1 MAQVEPNH
9 LKVVTYMFNNSD
21 DCNQTRVESHLAD
34 SVEYIFVQGQLSYA
48 PSAEWV
54 VQTLRPRRLAVHRP
68 YDCIHED

>member
-1 MAQVEPNH
+1 MAQVEPGH
-9 LKVVTYMFNNSD
+9 LKVVTFNNSD
-21 DCNQTRVESHLAD
+21 ETRVESHLAD
-34 SVEYIFVQGQLSYA
+34 SVEYIFVQGQLSYP